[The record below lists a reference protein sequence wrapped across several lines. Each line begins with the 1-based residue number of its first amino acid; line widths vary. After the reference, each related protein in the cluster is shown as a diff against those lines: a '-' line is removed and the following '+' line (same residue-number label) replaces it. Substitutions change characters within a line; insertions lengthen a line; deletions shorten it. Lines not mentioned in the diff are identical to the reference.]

1 MEDGS
6 LDTVGTKESVARIE
20 NIVIVGSG
28 PAGLTAGIYAAR
40 AGYAPLVIEGMLAGG
55 QLTETAE
62 VENFPGFAESVSG
75 LDLMMSMRKQAEK
88 AGVRF
93 AMDVICAVDFSGA
106 PHRLTGM
113 SRTYEAKCVIVATG
127 ATPKWTQLPGEGKY
141 KYRGISSCAVC
152 DGNFHR
158 GKDVAVIG
166 GGDTALA
173 DAIHLAKI
181 CATVTLIHRRDAFRG
196 TKVLVDRVLAA
207 PNVKTMMNTEV
218 VSFEGDENRLTALK
232 LSNGETLPVSGAF
245 VAIGHDP
252 QTGFLKG
259 ALELDEEGYVRT
271 DGVETGIGGVFAAG
285 DCANPLY
292 KQAVVAASTGAQA
305 AQAAQQ
311 YIAERGSWRS
321 RAPSRFA

>member
-1 MEDGS
+1 M
-6 LDTVGTKESVARIE
+6 AIE
-20 NIVIVGSG
+20 NLVIVGSG

-40 AGYAPLVIEGMLAGG
+40 AGLSPLVIEGMLSGG

-62 VENFPGFAESVSG
+62 VENFPGFSEAVSG
-75 LDLMMSMRKQAEK
+75 LDLMTSMRTQAEK

-93 AMDVICAVDFSGA
+93 AMDAVVSVDFSG
-106 PHRLTGM
+106 PVHRLSGM
-113 SRTYEAKCVIVATG
+113 AGAYEAKCVIIATG
-127 ATPKWTQLPGEGKY
+127 ATPRWTGLPGEDVY

-181 CATVTLIHRRDAFRG
+181 CRTVTLIHRRDAFRG
-196 TKVLVDRVLAA
+196 TKVLADRILAT
-207 PNVKTMMNTEV
+207 PNVKVLMNTEV
-218 VSFEGDENRLTALK
+218 VSFEGDGKKLDSLK
-232 LSNGETLPVSGAF
+232 LSNGETLGVSGAF

-259 ALELDEEGYVRT
+259 AVDLDAHGYVRT
-271 DGVETGIGGVFAAG
+271 DGVATSVPGVFVAG

-305 AQAAQQ
+305 AQEAQH
-311 YIAERGSWRS
+311 YLDNPGK
-321 RAPSRFA
+321 

>member
-1 MEDGS
+1 M
-6 LDTVGTKESVARIE
+6 E

-40 AGYAPLVIEGMLAGG
+40 AGFAPLVIEGMLSGG

-93 AMDVICAVDFSGA
+93 AMDAITSVDFSA
-106 PHRLTGM
+106 TPYKLEGM
-113 SRTYEAKCVIVATG
+113 SKQYEAKCVIIATG
-127 ATPKWTQLPGEGKY
+127 ATPRWTQLPGEDTY

-196 TKVLVDRVLAA
+196 TKVLVDRVLAT
-207 PNVKTMMNTEV
+207 PNIKTLMNTEV
-218 VSFEGDENRLTALK
+218 LSFEGDEKKLNALK
-232 LSNGETLPVSGAF
+232 LSNGEVLSVSGAF

-252 QTGFLKG
+252 QTAFLKG
-259 ALELDEEGYVRT
+259 ALDLDEAGYVRT
-271 DGVETGIGGVFAAG
+271 DGVKTSVAGVFAAG

-305 AQAAQQ
+305 AQAAQE
-311 YIAERGSWRS
+311 YLSESGS
-321 RAPSRFA
+321 

>member
-1 MEDGS
+1 M
-6 LDTVGTKESVARIE
+6 E

-40 AGYAPLVIEGMLAGG
+40 AGFAPLVIEGMLSGG

-88 AGVRF
+88 SGVRF
-93 AMDVICAVDFSGA
+93 SMDAITSVDFSVT
-106 PHRLTGM
+106 PYKLEGM
-113 SRTYEAKCVIVATG
+113 SKQYAAKCVIIATG
-127 ATPKWTQLPGEGKY
+127 ATPRWTQLPGEDTY

-181 CATVTLIHRRDAFRG
+181 CATVTLIHRRDVFRG
-196 TKVLVDRVLAA
+196 TKVLVDRVLATS
-207 PNVKTMMNTEV
+207 NIKTLMNTEV
-218 VSFEGDENRLTALK
+218 LSFEGDEKKLNALK
-232 LSNGETLPVSGAF
+232 LSNGEVLSVSGAF

-252 QTGFLKG
+252 QTAFLKG
-259 ALELDEEGYVRT
+259 ALDLDEAGYVRT
-271 DGVETGIGGVFAAG
+271 DGVKTSVAGVFAAG

-305 AQAAQQ
+305 AQAAQE
-311 YIAERGSWRS
+311 YLSESGS
-321 RAPSRFA
+321 

>member
-1 MEDGS
+1 MKS
-6 LDTVGTKESVARIE
+6 E
-20 NIVIVGSG
+20 NLVIVGSG

-40 AGYAPLVIEGMLAGG
+40 AGHAPLVIEGMLSGG

-62 VENFPGFAESVSG
+62 VENFPGFADAVSG
-75 LDLMMSMRKQAEK
+75 LDLMMSMRSQAEK

-93 AMDVICAVDFSGA
+93 AMDAITSVDFSGSL
-106 PHRLTGM
+106 HRLMGM
-113 SRTYEAKCVIVATG
+113 SDTYEAKCVIIATG
-127 ATPKWTQLPGEGKY
+127 ASPRWTGLPGEDVY
-141 KYRGISSCAVC
+141 KYHGISSCAMC

-166 GGDTALA
+166 GGDTALG

-181 CATVTLIHRRDAFRG
+181 CASVTLIHRRDSFRG
-196 TKVLVDRVLAA
+196 TKVLIDRVLGM
-207 PNVKTMMNTEV
+207 PNVKVLMNTEV
-218 VSFEGDENRLTALK
+218 LSFEGDGKKLSSLR
-232 LSNGETLPVSGAF
+232 LSNGDELHVSGAF

-259 ALELDEEGYVRT
+259 SVDLDDAGYVRT
-271 DGVETGIGGVFAAG
+271 EGVTTNVAGIFVAG

-305 AQAAQQ
+305 AQAAQH
-311 YIAERGSWRS
+311 YLEHH
-321 RAPSRFA
+321 

>member
-1 MEDGS
+1 M
-6 LDTVGTKESVARIE
+6 E
-20 NIVIVGSG
+20 NIVIIGSG

-40 AGYAPLVIEGMLAGG
+40 AGFAPLVIEGMLSGG

-93 AMDVICAVDFSGA
+93 AMDAITSVDFSA
-106 PHRLTGM
+106 TPHKLEGM
-113 SRTYEAKCVIVATG
+113 SKQYEAKCVIIATG
-127 ATPKWTQLPGEGKY
+127 ATPRWTQLPGEDTY

-152 DGNFHR
+152 DGNFHQ

-181 CATVTLIHRRDAFRG
+181 CATVTLIHRRDTFRG
-196 TKVLVDRVLAA
+196 TKVLVDRVLAT
-207 PNVKTMMNTEV
+207 PNIKTLMNTEV
-218 VSFEGDENRLTALK
+218 LSFEGDEKKLNALK
-232 LSNGETLPVSGAF
+232 LSNGEVLSVSGAF

-252 QTGFLKG
+252 QTPFLKG
-259 ALELDEEGYVRT
+259 ALDLDESGYVRT
-271 DGVETGIGGVFAAG
+271 DGVKTSVAGVFAAG

-305 AQAAQQ
+305 AQAAQE
-311 YIAERGSWRS
+311 YLSESGS
-321 RAPSRFA
+321 

>member
-1 MEDGS
+1 MSTATVENNG
-6 LDTVGTKESVARIE
+6 LDSAGGKQSAAHVE

-40 AGYAPLVIEGMLAGG
+40 AGYAPLVIEGMLSGG

-75 LDLMMSMRKQAEK
+75 LDLMMSMHKQAEK

-93 AMDVICAVDFSGA
+93 VMDAITSVDFFGP
-106 PHRLTGM
+106 PHRLYGM
-113 SRTYEAKCVIVATG
+113 SGKYEAKCVIIATG
-127 ATPKWTQLPGEGKY
+127 ATPRWTGLPGEDTY
-141 KYRGISSCAVC
+141 KYHGISSCAVC

-181 CATVTLIHRRDAFRG
+181 CASVTLIHRRDAFRG

-207 PNVKTMMNTEV
+207 PNVRTLMDTEV
-218 VSFEGDENRLTALK
+218 LSFEGDGKKLAALR

-259 ALELDEEGYVRT
+259 ALDLDDAGYFRT
-271 DGVETGIGGVFAAG
+271 DGVDTGVDGVFAAG
-285 DCANPLY
+285 DCANPLH
-292 KQAVVAASTGAQA
+292 KQAVVAASAGAQA
-305 AQAAQQ
+305 AQAAQLRL
-311 YIAERGSWRS
+311 ER
-321 RAPSRFA
+321 

>member
-1 MEDGS
+1 M
-6 LDTVGTKESVARIE
+6 E

-40 AGYAPLVIEGMLAGG
+40 AGFAPLVIEGMLSGG

-93 AMDVICAVDFSGA
+93 AMDAITSVDFSA
-106 PHRLTGM
+106 TPYKLEGM
-113 SRTYEAKCVIVATG
+113 SKQYAAKCVIIATG
-127 ATPKWTQLPGEGKY
+127 ATPRWTQLPGEDTY

-181 CATVTLIHRRDAFRG
+181 CATVTLIHRRDTFRG
-196 TKVLVDRVLAA
+196 TKVLVDRVLAT
-207 PNVKTMMNTEV
+207 PNIKTLMNTEV
-218 VSFEGDENRLTALK
+218 LSFKGDEKKLNALK
-232 LSNGETLPVSGAF
+232 LSNGEVLSVSGAF

-252 QTGFLKG
+252 QTAFLKG
-259 ALELDEEGYVRT
+259 ALDLDEAGYVRT
-271 DGVETGIGGVFAAG
+271 DGVKTSVAGVFAAG

-305 AQAAQQ
+305 AQAAQE
-311 YIAERGSWRS
+311 YLSESGS
-321 RAPSRFA
+321 

>member
-1 MEDGS
+1 M
-6 LDTVGTKESVARIE
+6 E

-40 AGYAPLVIEGMLAGG
+40 AGFAPLVIEGMLSGG

-93 AMDVICAVDFSGA
+93 SMDAITSVDFSA
-106 PHRLTGM
+106 TPYKLEGM
-113 SRTYEAKCVIVATG
+113 SKQYEAKCVIIATG
-127 ATPKWTQLPGEGKY
+127 ATPRWTQLPGEDTY

-196 TKVLVDRVLAA
+196 TKVLVDRVLAT
-207 PNVKTMMNTEV
+207 PNIKTLMNTEV
-218 VSFEGDENRLTALK
+218 LSFEGDEKKLNALK
-232 LSNGETLPVSGAF
+232 LSNGEVLSVSGAF

-252 QTGFLKG
+252 QTAFLKG
-259 ALELDEEGYVRT
+259 ALDLDEAGYVRT
-271 DGVETGIGGVFAAG
+271 DGVKTSVAGVFAAG

-305 AQAAQQ
+305 AQAAQE
-311 YIAERGSWRS
+311 YLSESGS
-321 RAPSRFA
+321 

>member
-1 MEDGS
+1 
-6 LDTVGTKESVARIE
+6 
-20 NIVIVGSG
+20 
-28 PAGLTAGIYAAR
+28 
-40 AGYAPLVIEGMLAGG
+40 MLSGG

-93 AMDVICAVDFSGA
+93 AMDAITSVDFSA
-106 PHRLTGM
+106 TPHKLEGM
-113 SRTYEAKCVIVATG
+113 SKRYEAKCVIIATG
-127 ATPKWTQLPGEGKY
+127 ATPRWTQLPGEDTY

-181 CATVTLIHRRDAFRG
+181 CATVTLIHRRDTFRG
-196 TKVLVDRVLAA
+196 TKVLVDRVLAT
-207 PNVKTMMNTEV
+207 PNIKTLMNTEV
-218 VSFEGDENRLTALK
+218 LSFEGDEKKLNALK
-232 LSNGETLPVSGAF
+232 LSNGEVLSVSGAF

-252 QTGFLKG
+252 QTAFLKG
-259 ALELDEEGYVRT
+259 ALDLDEAGYVRT
-271 DGVETGIGGVFAAG
+271 DGVKTSVAGVFAAG

-305 AQAAQQ
+305 AQAAQE
-311 YIAERGSWRS
+311 YLSESGS
-321 RAPSRFA
+321 

>member
-1 MEDGS
+1 MA
-6 LDTVGTKESVARIE
+6 TVNTTTQDSAENSTSNRAE

-40 AGYAPLVIEGMLAGG
+40 AGYAPLVIEGMISGG

-62 VENFPGFAESVSG
+62 VENFPGFAEAVSG
-75 LDLMMSMRKQAEK
+75 SDLMMSMRTQAEK

-93 AMDVICAVDFSGA
+93 AMDAITSVDFTG
-106 PHRLTGM
+106 PLHRLTGM
-113 SRTYEAKCVIVATG
+113 VGTYEAKCVIIATG
-127 ATPKWTQLPGEGKY
+127 ASPRWTGLPGEDVY
-141 KYRGISSCAVC
+141 KYHGISSCAVC

-166 GGDTALA
+166 GGDTALG
-173 DAIHLAKI
+173 DAIHLAKL
-181 CATVTLIHRRDAFRG
+181 CASVTLIHRRDSFRG
-196 TKVLVDRVLAA
+196 TKVLVDRVLAT
-207 PNVKTMMNTEV
+207 PNIKVLMNTEV
-218 VSFEGDENRLTALK
+218 LSFEGDGQKLSSLK
-232 LSNGETLPVSGAF
+232 LSNGEELKVSGAF

-259 ALELDEEGYVRT
+259 VLELDGAGYVVT
-271 DGVETGIGGVFAAG
+271 DGVTTNVAGVFVAG

-305 AQAAQQ
+305 AQAAQN
-311 YIAERGSWRS
+311 
-321 RAPSRFA
+321 FLK